1 MSRDDRT
8 IPISRGILGGRTPGA
23 PRPAKG
29 RTPGTAKLGGALSR
43 GRQERDALGRARLDL
58 GFNIASVALIVF
70 LFAIMLISAPSYP
83 DLPFS
88 IAAWGVLIVTLA
100 TALILRFRLPDLL
113 PDGLFATAL
122 VLWAAVVALDIL
134 GTASPTGWIPLT
146 AAAAVG
152 PALLLCVPVRPA
164 RDILIA
170 TAALGVTLAVV
181 LLLRSFADIQLLG
194 PGIATVAIAV
204 APPLVG
210 VEIVRS
216 LSTLVQLELDLV
228 QVQSTVSSPGYAVG
242 MMASEELARLDLAAE
257 RLLDGVATGRTTVP
271 LDEATAD
278 QAGSI
283 ATELRLHLIQGRKE
297 TWLYHAVTESA
308 LLGPTVTLTDPDGLA
323 AGLTRDQRDG
333 LLTAVWLLISDPV
346 RSGAGQ
352 ARSLSLDIERAAGP
366 QVAAG
371 SAVATGAT
379 MAIVISTTGVPRNG
393 VDPAAW
399 QAIRKVGRHTESFG
413 DSGLRIEITTVSDNT
428 AELT

>member
-1 MSRDDRT
+1 MSSDDRT
-8 IPISRGILGGRTPGA
+8 IPMSRRLFGSRRSAAVGSS
-23 PRPAKG
+23 
-29 RTPGTAKLGGALSR
+29 ALPHR
-43 GRQERDALGRARLDL
+43 RQERDALGRARLDL
-58 GFNIASVALIVF
+58 GFNIASVVLIAF
-70 LFAIMLISAPSYP
+70 LFAIMVLRAPAYP
-83 DLPFS
+83 ALALS
-88 IAAWGVLIVTLA
+88 LAAWGVLLVTLVA
-100 TALILRFRLPDLL
+100 ALVLRFRLPELL
-113 PDGLFATAL
+113 PNGLFASAL
-122 VLWAAVVALDIL
+122 VLWAATVVLDIL
-134 GTASPTGWIPLT
+134 GTATPTGWFPLT

-164 RDILIA
+164 RDVVIA
-170 TAALGVTLAVV
+170 SVALGAVLAAV
-181 LLLRSFADIQLLG
+181 LLIRCAGDLQLLG
-194 PGIATVAIAV
+194 PGVATVAIAI

-210 VEIVRS
+210 MQIVRS

-257 RLLDGVATGRTTVP
+257 RLLDGVATGRTALP

-278 QAGSI
+278 AAASI

-297 TWLYHAVTESA
+297 TWLYHAVSESA
-308 LLGPTVTLTDPDGLA
+308 LLGPSVTLTDPDGLA

-352 ARSLSLDIERAAGP
+352 ARSLSLDIERSGEP

-371 SAVATGAT
+371 SAVATSAT
-379 MAIVISTTGVPRNG
+379 MTIVITTTGVPRNG

-399 QAIRKVGRHTESFG
+399 QAIRKVGRHVESFS
-413 DSGLRIEITTVSDNT
+413 DSTLRIEITTVSDTT

>member
-1 MSRDDRT
+1 MTPDDRT
-8 IPISRGILGGRTPGA
+8 IPMSRGLPGSRRA
-23 PRPAKG
+23 
-29 RTPGTAKLGGALSR
+29 GGAGPTALPR

-58 GFNIASVALIVF
+58 GFNVVSVALIAF
-70 LFAIMLISAPSYP
+70 LFAILLITAPAYP
-83 DLPFS
+83 ALLLS
-88 IAAWGVLIVTLA
+88 LAAWGVLLVTLI
-100 TALILRFRLPDLL
+100 TALVLRFRLPDLL
-113 PDGLFATAL
+113 PNWLFAVAL
-122 VLWAAVVALDIL
+122 VLWAGTVALDIA
-134 GTASPTGWIPLT
+134 GTAAPTSWVPLT

-152 PALLLCVPVRPA
+152 PALLLCVPVRPG
-164 RDILIA
+164 RDVVIA
-170 TAALGVTLAVV
+170 SVALGVVLAGV
-181 LLLRSFADIQLLG
+181 LVFRSIGNLQMLG

-204 APPLVG
+204 APPLIG
-210 VEIVRS
+210 MQIVRS
-216 LSTLVQLELDLV
+216 LRTLVQLELDLV

-257 RLLDGVATGRTTVP
+257 RLLDGVATGRTALP

-278 QAGSI
+278 AAASI

-346 RSGAGQ
+346 RAGAGQ
-352 ARSLSLDIERAAGP
+352 ARTLSLDIERAAEP
-366 QVAAG
+366 QVATG

-379 MAIVISTTGVPRNG
+379 MTIVITTTGVPRNG

-399 QAIRKVGRHTESFG
+399 QAIRKVGRHAESYS
-413 DSGLRIEITTVSDNT
+413 DSALRIEITTVSDTT

>member
-1 MSRDDRT
+1 MTPDDRT
-8 IPISRGILGGRTPGA
+8 IPMGRGLLGSRRSGA
-23 PRPAKG
+23 VGSASLP
-29 RTPGTAKLGGALSR
+29 R

-58 GFNIASVALIVF
+58 GFNVASIALIVF
-70 LFAIMLISAPSYP
+70 LFAIMLITAPQYP
-83 DLPFS
+83 DLPFTL
-88 IAAWGVLIVTLA
+88 AAWGVLLVTLV
-100 TALILRFRLPDLL
+100 TALVLRFRLPDLL
-113 PDGLFATAL
+113 PNWLFAAAL
-122 VLWAAVVALDIL
+122 VLWAAVVGLDVV
-134 GTASPTGWIPLT
+134 GTASPSAWIPLT

-164 RDILIA
+164 RDVVIA
-170 TAALGVTLAVV
+170 TAVLGLVLAGV
-181 LLLRSFADIQLLG
+181 LLFRSMGDLQMLG
-194 PGIATVAIAV
+194 PGIATVAIAI

-210 VEIVRS
+210 MQIVRS

-257 RLLDGVATGRTTVP
+257 RLLDGVATGRTALP
-271 LDEATAD
+271 LDQATAD
-278 QAGSI
+278 AAASI

-352 ARSLSLDIERAAGP
+352 ARTLSLDIERAAGP

-371 SAVATGAT
+371 SAVASGAT
-379 MAIVISTTGVPRNG
+379 MAIVITTTGVPRNG

-399 QAIRKVGRHTESFG
+399 QAIRKVGRHAESFS
-413 DSGLRIEITTVSDNT
+413 DSALRIEITTVSDTT

>member
-1 MSRDDRT
+1 MSPDDRT
-8 IPISRGILGGRTPGA
+8 IPLSRGLLGSRRSGA
-23 PRPAKG
+23 VGSASLP
-29 RTPGTAKLGGALSR
+29 R

-58 GFNIASVALIVF
+58 GFNIASVALIAF
-70 LFAIMLISAPSYP
+70 LFAIMVITAPNYP
-83 DLPFS
+83 DLAFS
-88 IAAWGVLIVTLA
+88 LAAWGVLLVTLV
-100 TALILRFRLPDLL
+100 TALVLRFRLPDLL
-113 PDGLFATAL
+113 PNWLFAVAL
-122 VLWAAVVALDIL
+122 VLWAVVVALDVL
-134 GTASPTGWIPLT
+134 GTATAAAWIPLT

-164 RDILIA
+164 RDIVIA
-170 TAALGVTLAVV
+170 TAVLGVVLAAV
-181 LLLRSFADIQLLG
+181 LLFRSMGHLQMLG
-194 PGIATVAIAV
+194 PSVATVAIAI

-210 VEIVRS
+210 MQVVRS

-257 RLLDGVATGRTTVP
+257 RLLDGVATGRTALP

-278 QAGSI
+278 TAASI

-352 ARSLSLDIERAAGP
+352 ARTLSLDIERAAGP
-366 QVAAG
+366 QMAAG

-379 MAIVISTTGVPRNG
+379 MAIVITTTGVPRNG

-399 QAIRKVGRHTESFG
+399 QAIRKVGRHAESYS
-413 DSGLRIEITTVSDNT
+413 DSALRIEITTVSDTT

>member
-1 MSRDDRT
+1 VSPDDRT
-8 IPISRGILGGRTPGA
+8 IPISRGLFGSRRSA
-23 PRPAKG
+23 
-29 RTPGTAKLGGALSR
+29 TAGSSALPR

-58 GFNIASVALIVF
+58 GFNIASVALIAF
-70 LFAIMLISAPSYP
+70 LFAIMVIRASDYP
-83 DLPFS
+83 DLALS
-88 IAAWGVLIVTLA
+88 LAAWGVLFVTLVA
-100 TALILRFRLPDLL
+100 ALVLRFRLPELL
-113 PDGLFATAL
+113 PNWLFAVAL

-134 GTASPTGWIPLT
+134 GTATPTAWVPLT

-164 RDILIA
+164 RDVVVA
-170 TAALGVTLAVV
+170 SAALGAVLATVLVV
-181 LLLRSFADIQLLG
+181 RSLGDLQMLG
-194 PGIATVAIAV
+194 PGIATVAVAI

-210 VEIVRS
+210 LQIVRS

-257 RLLDGVATGRTTVP
+257 RLLDGVATGRTALP

-278 QAGSI
+278 AAASI

-352 ARSLSLDIERAAGP
+352 ARTLSLDIVRASGP
-366 QVAAG
+366 HVAAG
-371 SAVATGAT
+371 SAVASGAT
-379 MAIVISTTGVPRNG
+379 MAIVITTTGVPRNG

-399 QAIRKVGRHTESFG
+399 QAIRKVGRHAESYS
-413 DSGLRIEITTVSDNT
+413 DSALRIEITTVSDTT

>member
-1 MSRDDRT
+1 MTPDDRT
-8 IPISRGILGGRTPGA
+8 IPMARGLLGSRRS
-23 PRPAKG
+23 
-29 RTPGTAKLGGALSR
+29 GTVGSAALPR

-58 GFNIASVALIVF
+58 GFNVASIALIAS
-70 LFAIMLISAPSYP
+70 LFAIMVITVPEYP
-83 DLPFS
+83 DLPFTL
-88 IAAWGVLIVTLA
+88 AAWGVLVVTLV
-100 TALILRFRLPDLL
+100 TALVLRFRLPDLL
-113 PDGLFATAL
+113 PTWLFAAAL
-122 VLWAAVVALDIL
+122 VLWAGVVGLDVV
-134 GTASPTGWIPLT
+134 GTASPSTWIPLT

-164 RDILIA
+164 RDIVIA
-170 TAALGVTLAVV
+170 TAVLGLVLAG
-181 LLLRSFADIQLLG
+181 LLLFRSVDDPQMLG
-194 PGIATVAIAV
+194 PGIATVAIAI

-210 VEIVRS
+210 MQIVRS

-257 RLLDGVATGRTTVP
+257 RLLDGVATGRTALP

-278 QAGSI
+278 TAASI

-352 ARSLSLDIERAAGP
+352 ARTLSLDIERAAGP

-371 SAVATGAT
+371 SAVASGAT
-379 MAIVISTTGVPRNG
+379 MSIVITTTGVPRNG

-399 QAIRKVGRHTESFG
+399 QAIRKVGRHIESFS
-413 DSGLRIEITTVSDNT
+413 DSALRIEITTVSDTT

>member
-1 MSRDDRT
+1 MSPDDRT
-8 IPISRGILGGRTPGA
+8 IPMSRGLLGSRRSATVGSA
-23 PRPAKG
+23 
-29 RTPGTAKLGGALSR
+29 ALPR

-58 GFNIASVALIVF
+58 GFNVASVALIAF
-70 LFAIMLISAPSYP
+70 LFAIMVITAPEYP
-83 DLPFS
+83 ALAFTLAS
-88 IAAWGVLIVTLA
+88 WGVLLVTLV
-100 TALILRFRLPDLL
+100 TALVLRFRLPDLL
-113 PDGLFATAL
+113 PNWLFAMAL
-122 VLWAAVVALDIL
+122 VLWAGVVVLDIL
-134 GTASPTGWIPLT
+134 GTSTSEAWIPLT

-152 PALLLCVPVRPA
+152 PALLLCVPVRLA
-164 RDILIA
+164 RDVVIA
-170 TAALGVTLAVV
+170 AVVLGVVLATV
-181 LLLRSFADIQLLG
+181 LLLRSLGDLQMLG
-194 PGIATVAIAV
+194 PGAATVAIAI

-210 VEIVRS
+210 IQIVRS

-257 RLLDGVATGRTTVP
+257 RLLDGVATGRTALP

-278 QAGSI
+278 AAASI
-283 ATELRLHLIQGRKE
+283 ATELRLHLIQGRTE

-352 ARSLSLDIERAAGP
+352 ARTLSLDIERAAGP

-379 MAIVISTTGVPRNG
+379 MAIVITTTGVPRNG

-399 QAIRKVGRHTESFG
+399 QAIRRVGRHAESFS
-413 DSGLRIEITTVSDNT
+413 DSALRIEITTVSDTT

>member
-1 MSRDDRT
+1 MIRNDRT
-8 IPISRGILGGRTPGA
+8 IPISRGILGGRVPGA
-23 PRPAKG
+23 PKPG
-29 RTPGTAKLGGALSR
+29 TSGTAKLAAASLPR

-58 GFNIASVALIVF
+58 GFNVASIALIAF
-70 LFAIMLISAPSYP
+70 LLAIMVITAPYYP
-83 DLPFS
+83 ALPFS
-88 IAAWGVLIVTLA
+88 IAAWAVLIATLV
-100 TALILRFRLPDLL
+100 TALVLRFRLPDVL
-113 PDGLFATAL
+113 PDWLFGVAL
-122 VLWAAVVALDIL
+122 VLWAAVVVLDVF
-134 GTASPTGWIPLT
+134 GTASPTDWLPLT
-146 AAAAVG
+146 AAASVG

-170 TAALGVTLAVV
+170 TAVLGVALAVV
-181 LLLRSFADIQLLG
+181 LLLRSFHDIQMLG

-228 QVQSTVSSPGYAVG
+228 QAQSTVSSPGYAVG

-257 RLLDGVATGRTTVP
+257 RLLDGVATGRTALP
-271 LDEATAD
+271 LDESTAD
-278 QAGSI
+278 QAASI

-308 LLGPTVTLTDPDGLA
+308 LLGPTVTLSDPDGLA

-333 LLTAVWLLISDPV
+333 LLTAVWLIISDPV

-352 ARSLSLDIERAAGP
+352 TRSLTLDIVRAAGP

-379 MAIVISTTGVPRNG
+379 MGIVITTTGVPRNG

-399 QAIRKVGRHTESFG
+399 QAIRKVGRHAESFS
-413 DSGLRIEITTVSDNT
+413 DSALRIEITTVSDTT